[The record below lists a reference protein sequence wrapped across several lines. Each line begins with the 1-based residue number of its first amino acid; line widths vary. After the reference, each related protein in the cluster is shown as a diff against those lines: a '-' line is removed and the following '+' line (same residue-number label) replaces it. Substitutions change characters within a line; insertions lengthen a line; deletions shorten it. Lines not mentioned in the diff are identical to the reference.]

1 MSERLNKIKIKIKAK
16 IKKKKSGKA
25 KQVAYTQLLE
35 QNLTA
40 TKSNPVKNRIVV

>member
-16 IKKKKSGKA
+16 KKKKSGKA